1 MAKAV
6 TWNNVDMLTPG
17 LKNLGNQFNRR
28 WPNRDGTSDGA
39 RGDYAH
45 TQEDSGHN
53 PDDTKYNN
61 AEYDDND
68 GKPEIRAIDVDNNLN
83 DPEVSFQDVINHMR
97 RLPNLGSVIRYMI
110 FNRKI
115 YRAPNFEPE
124 TYTGASA
131 HTEHGH
137 FSGARTQ
144 ASDENS
150 RFDFKF
156 DELGDSMALTDD
168 DIKRFWDYKI
178 TDYASKTDPKA
189 KVSAYDIAA
198 FTNTRRDYLAQ
209 TVNDRAKEVLGVLA
223 TVASRVD
230 LDPAEIQAIAD
241 AIPTAE
247 ENAEAVVAALGGVD
261 TEDLATAL
269 RSALSADQV
278 AALKAAL

>member
-17 LKNLGNQFNRR
+17 MKNLGNQFNKR

-45 TQEDSGHN
+45 TQENSGHN

-83 DPEVSFQDVINHMR
+83 DPEVSFQDVIDHMR
-97 RLPNLGSVIRYMI
+97 KLPNLGSVIRYMI
-110 FNRKI
+110 YNRKM
-115 YRAPNFEPE
+115 YHVNNDFKPVA
-124 TYTGASA
+124 YTGASA

-137 FSGARTQ
+137 FSGARSQ
-144 ASDENS
+144 ASDENKT
-150 RFDFKF
+150 FNFKF
-156 DELGDSMALTDD
+156 DELGEDMPT
-168 DIKRFWDYKI
+168 
-178 TDYASKTDPKA
+178 
-189 KVSAYDIAA
+189 
-198 FTNTRRDYLAQ
+198 
-209 TVNDRAKEVLGVLA
+209 AKEVADAVWGTSWTNPANKKVTTA
-223 TVASRVD
+223 AQFQMYNDVVNDNAANKVIVALTPALTKLLEQVN
-230 LDPAEIQAIAD
+230 LEPAELAAIKATL
-241 AIPTAE
+241 AVPTAE
-247 ENAEAVVAALGGVD
+247 QNAEAVVEALGGVD

-269 RSALSADQV
+269 RNALSADQL